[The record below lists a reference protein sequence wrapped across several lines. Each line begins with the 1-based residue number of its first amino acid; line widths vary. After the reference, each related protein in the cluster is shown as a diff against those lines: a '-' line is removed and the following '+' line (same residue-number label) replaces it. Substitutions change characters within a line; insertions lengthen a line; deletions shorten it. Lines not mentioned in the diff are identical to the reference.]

1 MRCSFAIAALTF
13 AGSGIACA
21 QSVYLYVAPGA
32 SVYVSSTPNGAY
44 YNGAAAVHPQGAYG
58 PPPVVA
64 APVPASVYGPVAAP
78 EVYLAPAYAPT
89 YALPLQA
96 YGAAP
101 GLVAVFAYPTNAG
114 LSPSSGDFGGG
125 GY

>member
-1 MRCSFAIAALTF
+1 MMRRSLAIAAITF
-13 AGSGIACA
+13 AGSSIACA

-32 SVYVSSTPNGAY
+32 SVYVSSMPNGAY
-44 YNGAAAVHPQGAYG
+44 YNGAPAVHPQGAYG

-89 YALPLQA
+89 YAPPLA

-101 GLVAVFAYPTNAG
+101 GLVAVFAYPTNTV
-114 LSPSSGDFGGG
+114 LPPSSQDFGGG